1 MKLTVTTKHEVEIT
15 PEQLA
20 SGIMQYVVA
29 LTGIDDAGCDW
40 ATKDGITYVANDEW
54 EVSTNPNIATLVDA
68 ANIIAYGQR
77 FVISAAGEIHPE
89 NEKRNADA

>member
-1 MKLTVTTKHEVEIT
+1 MKVTVTMKQDVEINND
-15 PEQLA
+15 QLGSA
-20 SGIMQYVVA
+20 IMQYVVS

-68 ANIIAYGQR
+68 ANIIAYGER
-77 FVISAAGEIHPE
+77 FIISAAGEIHPE